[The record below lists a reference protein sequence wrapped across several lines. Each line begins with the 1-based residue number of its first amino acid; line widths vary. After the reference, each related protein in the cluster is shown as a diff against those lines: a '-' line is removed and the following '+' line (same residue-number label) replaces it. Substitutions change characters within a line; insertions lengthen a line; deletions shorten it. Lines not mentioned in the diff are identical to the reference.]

1 MSLIKR
7 IIQAIKCR
15 CVCGFNEEYCPD
27 KCKEYFNNI
36 NELDI
41 NKKDILKIFN
51 ILQKSPSKI

>member
-15 CVCGFNEEYCPD
+15 CACGFNEEYCPD